1 MLGSCVYCFFF
12 FCFFEGVW
20 KDVACV
26 ASRVYP
32 KKNCLLSLPVSVP
45 VFSLLDLV
53 SSVSGRHV
61 FSLCIIKRDPFLL
74 KEMRVG
80 WPWPHSLI
88 YIWILERVAY
98 IHTAVLHDL
107 LFHTWYLVFTYGNIL
122 ILPIALHGR
131 PRSSSNGTDFAQR
144 SDEAPQYS
152 QCRRM

>member
-1 MLGSCVYCFFF
+1 MVLGCLGAWMLGVLCLLFFF
-12 FCFFEGVW
+12 FSFEGVW

-32 KKNCLLSLPVSVP
+32 KKKNCLLSLPVSVP

-61 FSLCIIKRDPFLL
+61 FSLCIIKRDPFLQ

-107 LFHTWYLVFTYGNIL
+107 LFPHMVSGIHVRQYTSSPN
-122 ILPIALHGR
+122 R
-131 PRSSSNGTDFAQR
+131 PSRTTT
-144 SDEAPQYS
+144 
-152 QCRRM
+152 

>member
-1 MLGSCVYCFFF
+1 MRCFSLSKTLSSRTSWCLGAWMLGVLCLLFFF
-12 FCFFEGVW
+12 FSFEGVW
-20 KDVACV
+20 KDVAYV

-88 YIWILERVAY
+88 HIWILERVAY

-107 LFHTWYLVFTYGNIL
+107 LFPHMVSGIHVRQYINS
-122 ILPIALHGR
+122 PNR
-131 PRSSSNGTDFAQR
+131 PSRTTT
-144 SDEAPQYS
+144 
-152 QCRRM
+152 

>member
-1 MLGSCVYCFFF
+1 MVLGCLGAWMLGCLGSCVYCFFYF
-12 FCFFEGVW
+12 FLRGRVERCRLRCKQGVS
-20 KDVACV
+20 K
-26 ASRVYP
+26 

-107 LFHTWYLVFTYGNIL
+107 LFPHMVSGIHVRQYTSSPN
-122 ILPIALHGR
+122 R
-131 PRSSSNGTDFAQR
+131 PSRTTT
-144 SDEAPQYS
+144 
-152 QCRRM
+152 